1 MNDKYT
7 QSENER
13 QKITFDYNSLLAK
26 LEEAEKKHQNNAK
39 EKERAFT
46 EEKNRLNKKID
57 QLNQTLD
64 KLKEDYNEKES
75 HLS

>member
-46 EEKNRLNKKID
+46 E
-57 QLNQTLD
+57 
-64 KLKEDYNEKES
+64 
-75 HLS
+75 